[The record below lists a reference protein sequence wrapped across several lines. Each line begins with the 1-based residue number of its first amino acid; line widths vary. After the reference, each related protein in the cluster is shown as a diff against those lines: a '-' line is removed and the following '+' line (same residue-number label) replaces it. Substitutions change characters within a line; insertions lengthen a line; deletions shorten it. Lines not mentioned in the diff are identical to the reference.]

1 MPSHAGGCA
10 AGGPRGWGPGEQAWE
25 LISEKGQV
33 KWVVIFLL
41 LFSFLIPDGFMP
53 LSSPKKEK
61 ELLMLLILSS
71 LVLPAILP
79 VYLAVYKQS
88 SVLLLSFLWQVF
100 LGTSY
105 VQLHTSVF
113 TLWGSCY
120 LHTYTLHLTVITV
133 LQKYM
138 YITDSYASLVC
149 LLLDSR

>member
-1 MPSHAGGCA
+1 
-10 AGGPRGWGPGEQAWE
+10 
-25 LISEKGQV
+25 
-33 KWVVIFLL
+33 
-41 LFSFLIPDGFMP
+41 MP

-79 VYLAVYKQS
+79 LYLAVYKQS
-88 SVLLLSFLWQVF
+88 SVLLLAFLCQVL
-100 LGTSY
+100 LGISY

-113 TLWGSCY
+113 TLWGSHC
-120 LHTYTLHLTVITV
+120 LHTYTLCLTVITV

-149 LLLDSR
+149 LLLDSRQANINYIWANSNYILSGKLIMYKYQRPMIWLQFSSIGL